1 MDIKDVL
8 TYLGVP
14 ADKEFKSV
22 DEFKEYFEPEF
33 GRKSQ
38 LIKDPEF
45 KKQVTGT
52 AFANVGQ
59 NARKRFNEGYGLEI
73 PNSELESKQIEDF
86 IFDNVDKIKGSY
98 EAKINELQTQ
108 ITQPN
113 EALKEFETK
122 YSSLEKRLKEEKDA
136 KKMIETEYNQF
147 KETKQSELKNY
158 KIDVLKQGIFSKIKF
173 SSDVTSTEMGQMA
186 LKGYHKDMEDKY
198 AIDFDESG
206 EAIVV
211 DKKKGERIPNEKVA
225 GKYKTPQEIFEEE
238 AIANKLVSINQ
249 HEGVKAKEKNNI
261 FVNNGAQEQTQNFGN
276 KVFFKA
282 PR

>member
-122 YSSLEKRLKEEKDA
+122 FSTLEKRFKEEKEASKA
-136 KKMIETEYNQF
+136 KDLKIQEIETHWSSKFKQNQID
-147 KETKQSELKNY
+147 LY
-158 KIDVLKQGIFSKIKF
+158 KKDAFGKIKF
-173 SSDVTSTEMGQMA
+173 KQDISDIEKIGFDNLLNSKYKLDVDENGEYLA
-186 LKGYHKDMEDKY
+186 LDK
-198 AIDFDESG
+198 AG
-206 EAIVV
+206 N
-211 DKKKGERIPNEKVA
+211 RIPNEKVV
-225 GKYKTPQEIFEEE
+225 GKFKTPQEIFEEE